1 MDQNKVDIP
10 VWGGHDREAGAGGTS
25 QELTPAQKKLL
36 DVMPDEIKNFTG
48 TRALL
53 VEYNEYIFG
62 GWGHCVVNKITPI
75 DENSPSE
82 IHFRKGKVSAG
93 ADYDYNYLAALFPY
107 DSQIEVSKNYTQIEN
122 VPWGSEN
129 LDLGFIGEM
138 RQPSLTGDTMMILIA
153 QAMSA
158 TKPVAVNDGM
168 SINITLDK
176 IVTFIADEPETT

>member
-1 MDQNKVDIP
+1 MGQNKVDIP
-10 VWGGHDREAGAGGTS
+10 IYGGYDRKAGAGSTS
-25 QELTPAQKKLL
+25 QSLTPAQKKLL
-36 DVMPDEIKNFTG
+36 DMMPDEIKNFTG

-53 VEYNEYIFG
+53 VEYNKYVFG

-93 ADYDYNYLAALFPY
+93 ADYDYNYSAALFPY
-107 DSQIEVSKNYTQIEN
+107 DSQIEILKNYSRIEN

-129 LDLGFIGEM
+129 LDLGAIREM
-138 RQPSLTGDTMMILIA
+138 GQQTSTGDTMMGLMA
-153 QAMSA
+153 QVMSA

-168 SINITLDK
+168 FVNVTLDK